1 MRALLLAAGLGT
13 RLRPITECVPK
24 CLVLIKG
31 RPLLNIWIDSLIKS
45 GVKEILINTHYLHE
59 QVREHIELSN
69 YAANILLSN
78 EINLLGTGGSIIK
91 NIDFF
96 NNEDAL
102 IIHADNYCQEN
113 MNEFY
118 NAHLKRPNNCLMT
131 MMTFRCKDPSSCGIV
146 EINTSGVVEKF
157 HEKVLNPPGNLANGA
172 VYILSPEMLK
182 LLRKNFLN
190 AEEFTIDIIS
200 KFTQRIYTYE
210 AKKLFIDIGTP
221 EAYMLVNN

>member
-24 CLVLIKG
+24 CLVPIKG

-45 GVKEILINTHYLHE
+45 GIKEILINTHYLHE
-59 QVREHIELSN
+59 QVREHVELSN
-69 YAANILLSN
+69 YAANIILSN
-78 EINLLGTGGSIIK
+78 EISLLGTGGTIIK

-113 MNEFY
+113 INEFY
-118 NAHLKRPNNCLMT
+118 NAHLRRPNNCLMT

-182 LLRKNFLN
+182 LLRKNFSN
-190 AEEFTIDIIS
+190 AGEFTIDIIS